1 MRFWRSCPSTS
12 THVLCPSCARTCTP
26 DRPAAMQSSA
36 NHDFKTKD
44 PGTRPANRWVNPI
57 NFAGRHTHYH
67 KGKMDKDSAGHH
79 PTRWRAADYFGL
91 CGNNPQR
98 YDCLKLM
105 PKPIYD
111 GPPSPEEFQRQLQ
124 EFMRQHF

>member
-44 PGTRPANRWVNPI
+44 PALYRGPLKHNA
-57 NFAGRHTHYH
+57 FATALAV
-67 KGKMDKDSAGHH
+67 DSAGQVYV
-79 PTRWRAADYFGL
+79 TGQADENYATLKYDAG
-91 CGNNPQR
+91 GNPLWVAR
-98 YDCLKLM
+98 YVGPGSSGDSAQALAV
-105 PKPIYD
+105 D
-111 GPPSPEEFQRQLQ
+111 GSGNVYVTGSSGGSGTG
-124 EFMRQHF
+124 